1 MRLIEVV
8 ILAGSHC
15 VSPMQGGD
23 GITEVVKVPCAVM
36 VRHDAATDAV
46 EIVPPAAATDPQVIA
61 ILVKPETAPAAA
73 MAEAPAEVSAKGDRA
88 MPADEGDGG
97 EVIPIAMPRVK
108 PVSSEAVEQP
118 REKAQSRVKRTAQS
132 RKKAV
137 ATRKL
142 SDRCGSYRAVWYT
155 AKDGHK
161 RYRCVKAG

>member
-46 EIVPPAAATDPQVIA
+46 EIVPAAAATDPQVIA
-61 ILVKPETAPAAA
+61 ILVNPGTVPTAA
-73 MAEAPAEVSAKGDRA
+73 MAEASDEVSAKGDRA
-88 MPADEGDGG
+88 VSEDEGDGG
-97 EVIPIAMPRVK
+97 DVIPIATPRVK
-108 PVSSEAVEQP
+108 PVRSEATELAK
-118 REKAQSRVKRTAQS
+118 EKTQSRVKRTAQA
-132 RKKAV
+132 RKKP

-142 SDRCGSYRAVWYT
+142 ADRCGSYRAVWYT

-161 RYRCVKAG
+161 RYRCVKSG

>member
-46 EIVPPAAATDPQVIA
+46 EILPPTAATDPQVIA
-61 ILVKPETAPAAA
+61 LLVKPEGAPPVEL
-73 MAEAPAEVSAKGDRA
+73 AEAPEEVSAKGDRA
-88 MPADEGDGG
+88 IPEDEGDGG
-97 EVIPIAMPRVK
+97 GLPTPRLK
-108 PVSSEAVEQP
+108 PARSAAADEADTG
-118 REKAQSRVKRTAQS
+118 EKTQARVKRQAQA
-132 RKKAV
+132 RKKPA

-142 SDRCGSYRAVWYT
+142 ADRCGSYRAVWYT

>member
-46 EIVPPAAATDPQVIA
+46 EIVPAAAATDPQVIA
-61 ILVKPETAPAAA
+61 ILVNPGTVPTAA
-73 MAEAPAEVSAKGDRA
+73 MAEASDEVSAKGDRA
-88 MPADEGDGG
+88 VSEDEGDGG
-97 EVIPIAMPRVK
+97 DVIPIATPRVK
-108 PVSSEAVEQP
+108 PVRSEATEQAK
-118 REKAQSRVKRTAQS
+118 EKTQSRVKRTAQA
-132 RKKAV
+132 RKKP

-142 SDRCGSYRAVWYT
+142 ADRCGSYRAVWYT

-161 RYRCVKAG
+161 RYRCVKSG